1 MILPVVENNVFVM
14 KHFVRQNFYVEIVS
28 QLLDGFVVLLYFLDD
43 NLITVVSSSSQVNLS
58 KRTL

>member
-28 QLLDGFVVLLYFLDD
+28 QLLDGFVVLLYFFDD
-43 NLITVVSSSSQVNLS
+43 NLIAVVSSSSQVNLS